1 MKPISTPKH
10 RVVIDARPRSVR
22 GLIARETVL
31 GKSLLSH
38 AVDHARRLS
47 PQISPIMILADDAD
61 RSDLNGLL
69 EDCEPGSIEIIG
81 SPPSSDALILRTDRL
96 YETRRLRKAAARGAD
111 PESAVVW
118 RLDDPR
124 SIEVA
129 GDELLRRRTYQP
141 LGRYW
146 AFPIARLIA
155 DRLVKSPIRPN
166 ALTLA
171 AGGLMI
177 AASVLIA
184 SAPSTLLIRI
194 TVAAAL
200 AFALVLDTADGRLA
214 RLQGTSSP
222 FGRWLDNVLD
232 ELADVALHAAIAW
245 AAFVGT
251 GRAGWL
257 ALGILYASGKYLFV
271 VQSMAGETLDRAKDQ
286 AAESTAEA
294 AAAVSR
300 LKGRGLVGLARM
312 GVQAMGHADLRWHL
326 WIVLAAFGRL
336 DVALVVYAIYFPIR
350 TGMSCLKQGVEH
362 VVS

>member
-1 MKPISTPKH
+1 
-10 RVVIDARPRSVR
+10 
-22 GLIARETVL
+22 LIATELVL

-38 AVDHARRLS
+38 TIDHALRLA
-47 PQISPIMILADDAD
+47 PGISPIMVIADEAD
-61 RSDLNGLL
+61 RPVLNGLL
-69 EDCEPGSIEIIG
+69 DDWESGPIELTG
-81 SPPSSDALILRTDRL
+81 SPPSSDALTLRTDRL
-96 YETRRLRKAAARGAD
+96 YETRRLRKAAAMGGD

-129 GDELLRRRTYQP
+129 GDELSRRRTYQP

-146 AFPIARLIA
+146 AFPIARAIA
-155 DRLVKSPIRPN
+155 DRLVASPVRPN

-177 AASVLIA
+177 AASILIA
-184 SAPSTLLIRI
+184 TAPSTFVIRMI
-194 TVAAAL
+194 VAVAL
-200 AFALVLDTADGRLA
+200 ATALVLDTADGRLA
-214 RLQGTSSP
+214 RIQGTSSP

-251 GRAGWL
+251 GQAGWL

-286 AAESTAEA
+286 GADSTT
-294 AAAVSR
+294 AAVAGESR
-300 LKGRGLVGLARM
+300 HDRRGSRGMMRLA
-312 GVQAMGHADLRWHL
+312 VQAMGHADLRWHL
-326 WIVLAAFGRL
+326 WIALAAVGRL
-336 DVALVVYAIYFPIR
+336 DAALAVYAIYFPIR
-350 TGMSCLKQGVEH
+350 TGMSCLKRGVEH